1 MLDLYRLYE
10 GVVIFP
16 ETTGLTPGVFFDNNG
31 TKLFVARSAVYIV
44 ATLLGDAVVVHGV
57 SLPFCIIW
65 F

>member
-16 ETTGLTPGVFFDNNG
+16 ETTGLTPTVFFDNNG
-31 TKLFVARSAVYIV
+31 TTLFVVRNAIYIV

-57 SLPFCIIW
+57 FIPFCVLW
-65 F
+65 L